1 MLKRIWQA
9 IFGSREQSPEELQA
23 QLQADADRAEA
34 KDAWLADEA
43 RQSRQSTNIG
53 G

>member
-9 IFGSREQSPEELQA
+9 IFGSRSLNEEELAA
-23 QLQADADRAEA
+23 QLEVEAERDHA
-34 KDAWLADEA
+34 KDTWLADEA